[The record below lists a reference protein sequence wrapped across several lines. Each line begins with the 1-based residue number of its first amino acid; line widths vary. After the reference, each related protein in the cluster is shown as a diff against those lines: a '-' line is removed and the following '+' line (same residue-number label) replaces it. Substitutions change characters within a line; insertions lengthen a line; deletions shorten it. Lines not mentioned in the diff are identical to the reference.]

1 MPRVISVGTA
11 NAPYSY
17 DQVVAKEFA
26 RDLFTKRRNDI
37 ERLLPIFDHTLIE
50 NRHFCYPREWFTTEH
65 SFVERSES
73 FVENGLKL
81 SIDALEK
88 CLLKADADYSDF
100 DHIIYVS
107 STGISA
113 PTMDALILNQLKLN
127 THIKRTPIWGLGCVA
142 GAVGL
147 SRAIDYVEANPKSA
161 VMLIALEICSLAFQK
176 DDFSKSNIVAV
187 ALFSDGAAA
196 TLVAGKEHKL
206 HDRSDINL
214 INSYTTT
221 FYDSLDVMGWE
232 VVETGF
238 KAIFSKDIPT
248 IVKNNVKGNI
258 LEFVEQYGLS
268 ISDLKHFVLHP
279 GGAKVLDEY
288 ERALGLENGSI
299 IHSRN
304 VLRDHGNMSSPT
316 VLYVLG
322 EFMKSGNYNA
332 GEYGLISALG
342 PGFSSELI
350 LFQIQ

>member
-11 NAPYSY
+11 NVPYSY

-37 ERLLPIFDHTLIE
+37 ERLLPIFDNTLIE
-50 NRHFCYPREWFTTEH
+50 NRHFCYPREWFAAEH

-81 SIDALEK
+81 SIDALDN

-113 PTMDALILNQLKLN
+113 PTMDALLLNKLKLN
-127 THIKRTPIWGLGCVA
+127 SHLKRTPIWGLGCVA

-161 VMLIALEICSLAFQK
+161 VVLIALEICSLAFQK
-176 DDFSKSNIVAV
+176 DDYSKSNIVAV

-206 HDRSDINL
+206 YEKSDINL

-221 FYDSLDVMGWE
+221 YYDSLDVMGWE
-232 VVETGF
+232 VIETGF

-288 ERALGLENGSI
+288 ESALGLENGSI

-304 VLRDHGNMSSPT
+304 VLKDHGNMSSPT

-322 EFMKSGNYNA
+322 EFMKSGNYNK

-342 PGFSSELI
+342 PGVSSELI